1 MEFERAL
8 NLLATTTTAEVPVL
22 ASVYGQ
28 PEPRRFVLMRTYSE
42 GGITTL
48 HLKSFPSTLSCPPSS
63 LLSPY
68 QVFLFDHPSSAPATS
83 PIQDLPRTVRV
94 FHRARGR
101 LVYFSHETRI
111 DSAVRRYILNEPL
124 CLSRI
129 KKAGIEVLDL

>member
-8 NLLATTTTAEVPVL
+8 VLLSKTKNAEVPVL

-28 PEPRRFVLMRTYSE
+28 PEPRRFVLMKTFAE
-42 GGITTL
+42 GSVTTL

-68 QVFLFDHPSSAPATS
+68 EMYLFDHPSSAPATS
-83 PIQDLPRTVRV
+83 PIHDPRRTVRV

-101 LVYFSHETRI
+101 LLYFSHETRI
-111 DSAVRRYILNEPL
+111 DSAVRRLIKNN
-124 CLSRI
+124 SRSI
-129 KKAGIEVLDL
+129 RQLKNAGIQIYNL